1 MVLALFFKLKASIDA
16 FLALVRQ
23 FSCGWVALRNFKS
36 RFGNYKIFCKF
47 FSLEEMKGVVEQ
59 TSLIIS
65 QGSPNQSINL
75 TDKQTSH
82 STEYRSIE
90 VQWKYLPSRYQP
102 PAKQSANEVSV
113 GKSDILRTWWLTNK
127 IKR

>member
-16 FLALVRQ
+16 FLALVRI
-23 FSCGWVALRNFKS
+23 FLRLACSSKFQIAF
-36 RFGNYKIFCKF
+36 RNYKIFCKF

-127 IKR
+127 IKK